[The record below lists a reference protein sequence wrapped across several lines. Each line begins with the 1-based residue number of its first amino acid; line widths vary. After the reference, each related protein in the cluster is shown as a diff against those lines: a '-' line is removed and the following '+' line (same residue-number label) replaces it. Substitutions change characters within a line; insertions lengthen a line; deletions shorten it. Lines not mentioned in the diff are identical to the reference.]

1 MSGRENERLDA
12 RPDELIEHGPV
23 VLRRYQ
29 ADDVDAVVQAV
40 TDSADHLR
48 PWLPWA
54 ANYSRE
60 SAEEFLAGSIQGWD
74 EGTVFNYAITTASVT
89 AITTAGATAGA
100 LAGGIGLMPR
110 IGPGGLEIG
119 YWVHRAYTRRGLAT
133 AASAALVE
141 QAFRLP
147 GVDRL
152 EIVHDELNMAS
163 GGIPRKL
170 GFTEVERRPM
180 DLPAPEGSGVGVVW
194 RLTRPAPTRSAL
206 TR

>member
-1 MSGRENERLDA
+1 MSGRENER
-12 RPDELIEHGPV
+12 PDEEIEHGQV
-23 VLRRYQ
+23 ILRRHRE
-29 ADDVDAVVQAV
+29 DDLDAIVQAV
-40 TDSADHLR
+40 TDSAAHLR
-48 PWLPWA
+48 PWAPWA
-54 ANYSRE
+54 VNYSRE

-74 EGTVFNYAITTASVT
+74 EGTVFNYAIT
-89 AITTAGATAGA
+89 IRTTGAGVLT
-100 LAGGIGLMPR
+100 GGIGLMPR

-147 GVDRL
+147 GVDRV
-152 EIVHDELNMAS
+152 EIVHDELNVAS

-180 DLPAPEGSGVGVVW
+180 ELPAPDGSGVGVVW
-194 RLTRPAPTRSAL
+194 RLTR
-206 TR
+206 